1 MDCMNILKISK
12 GFEGGVGFIS
22 IASAIGFLLSV
33 LYNKIYFFLLDIDT
47 NKLPLTFSDYILSFN
62 LWINYVLFLVIYCLI
77 MFCFNLI
84 YKRNMIKDTRIII
97 PFRLK
102 FNLNKEIYKKQIDS
116 FKKIIRFMI
125 FIFVLLL
132 FMDAIFI
139 IQISISN
146 KLTLSFLAI
155 TGIYLVIILFNFY
168 RYKYYIKSSDLEKYF
183 SPVGFFILGLTFF
196 TWITAIFI
204 IFSFGSIT
212 PIVETNMKYNS
223 DELNI
228 VRIFDKGYLVINNLE
243 NKLMFVSNDG
253 KEIYFKTK
261 NTIFNYNGKIVL
273 IKGGDLEFNNIIYKI
288 KEKISYLITFIFYF

>member
-97 PFRLK
+97 PFRLE

-116 FKKIIRFMI
+116 FKK
-125 FIFVLLL
+125 
-132 FMDAIFI
+132 
-139 IQISISN
+139 
-146 KLTLSFLAI
+146 
-155 TGIYLVIILFNFY
+155 
-168 RYKYYIKSSDLEKYF
+168 
-183 SPVGFFILGLTFF
+183 
-196 TWITAIFI
+196 
-204 IFSFGSIT
+204 
-212 PIVETNMKYNS
+212 
-223 DELNI
+223 
-228 VRIFDKGYLVINNLE
+228 
-243 NKLMFVSNDG
+243 
-253 KEIYFKTK
+253 
-261 NTIFNYNGKIVL
+261 
-273 IKGGDLEFNNIIYKI
+273 
-288 KEKISYLITFIFYF
+288 